1 MAKFILCN
9 YSNFVERVN
18 HTNTVVVLGV
28 DYIAPVCRG
37 TTTMVVLVLFWL
49 DI

>member
-1 MAKFILCN
+1 MAKSYYVITQNL
-9 YSNFVERVN
+9 VERVN
-18 HTNTVVVLGV
+18 HTNTVMVLGV
-28 DYIAPVCRG
+28 DYIVPVCRG